1 MRETDRAALNLGII
15 LMFAMLGASFSLKPT
30 PKPAPNPNAARVRTL
45 EAKVSRLQDELEFRE
60 FQTSSTILKGE

>member
-1 MRETDRAALNLGII
+1 MSNNATIVWIVGLWFVFIMVGMSIRTRKTE
-15 LMFAMLGASFSLKPT
+15 
-30 PKPAPNPNAARVRTL
+30 PAPDPDAARVRTL